1 MNKGH
6 LYVISGFSG
15 AGKGTV
21 VKSLIDRIPDVALSV
36 SATTRTPRQGEYYGK
51 HYYFLDKHVFEDM
64 ITKNELYEY
73 AVYLDNYY
81 GTPKKFVQE
90 QLSEGF
96 DVILEIEMQGAL
108 QVKQA
113 EPDAIL
119 IFIIPPRVETLR
131 RRLLNRNT
139 ETLDVIHK
147 RLEKSSIEVDQMI
160 HYNYIV
166 ENDKLEVC
174 VEDIIAIM
182 RAEKI
187 KKADKQKIM
196 NRFHQEFDNILK
208 GE

>member
-21 VKSLIDRIPDVALSV
+21 VKSLIDRHPEIALSI
-36 SATTRTPRQGEYYGK
+36 SATTRTPRQGEFYGK
-51 HYYFLDKHVFEDM
+51 HYYFLDKQVFEDM
-64 ITKNELYEY
+64 IAKDELYEY
-73 AVYLDNYY
+73 ACYLDNYY
-81 GTPKKFVQE
+81 GTPKKFVEE
-90 QLSEGF
+90 QLEAGI

-108 QVKQA
+108 QVKKA
-113 EPDAIL
+113 APEAIL
-119 IFIIPPRVETLR
+119 IFIIPPKVETLR

-139 ETLDVIHK
+139 ETLDVINK
-147 RLEKSSIEVDQMI
+147 RLEKSAIEVDQMV

-166 ENDKLEVC
+166 ENDRLEVC

-187 KKADKQKIM
+187 KKADKRVIM
-196 NRFHQEFDNILK
+196 ERFHQEFDKVLK